1 MPDQLDLIAR
11 PRDPESLLVLTAS
24 QAHRLGLEL
33 GGQIVSAERAAAY
46 TAPPLWP
53 GSVAPVEAGSLWAW
67 DRRAEGAGPAVP
79 VLVGLGW
86 IVVVAD
92 TSRRSEACQRLSRA
106 GWPVRYR
113 TGHGLRR
120 YATPC
125 KMERPGS
132 AATDPGHNPRH
143 KEETPWDA

>member
-1 MPDQLDLIAR
+1 VAQLDLYR
-11 PRDPESLLVLTAS
+11 GPPRSSYLLVLTRA
-24 QAHRLGLEL
+24 QARHAGLDVANDV
-33 GGQIVSAERAAAY
+33 VSAERSDPY
-46 TAPPLWP
+46 TCPPLWP

-79 VLVGLGW
+79 VLVRLGW

-92 TSRRSEACQRLSRA
+92 TSRRSEVCQRLSRA

-125 KMERPGS
+125 RMQRPCGATNTAGS
-132 AATDPGHNPRH
+132 QPTTQG
-143 KEETPWDA
+143 ETPWDI

>member
-1 MPDQLDLIAR
+1 MAQLDLYR
-11 PRDPESLLVLTAS
+11 GPPRSSYLLVLTRA
-24 QAHRLGLEL
+24 QARHAGLDL
-33 GGQIVSAERAAAY
+33 ADDVVSAERSDPY
-46 TAPPLWP
+46 TCPPLWP

-79 VLVGLGW
+79 VLVRLGW
-86 IVVVAD
+86 IVGVAD

>member
-1 MPDQLDLIAR
+1 VAQLDLYR
-11 PRDPESLLVLTAS
+11 GPPRSSYLLVLTRA
-24 QAHRLGLEL
+24 QARHAGLDL
-33 GGQIVSAERAAAY
+33 ADDVVSAERADGY
-46 TAPPLWP
+46 TCPPLWP

-79 VLVGLGW
+79 VLVRLGW

>member
-1 MPDQLDLIAR
+1 VAQLDLYR
-11 PRDPESLLVLTAS
+11 GPPRSSYLLVLTRA
-24 QAHRLGLEL
+24 QARHAGLDVANDV
-33 GGQIVSAERAAAY
+33 VSAERSDPY
-46 TAPPLWP
+46 TCPPLWP

-79 VLVGLGW
+79 VLVRLGW

>member
-1 MPDQLDLIAR
+1 MAQLDLYR
-11 PRDPESLLVLTAS
+11 GPPRSSYLLVLTRA
-24 QAHRLGLEL
+24 QARHAGLDVANDV
-33 GGQIVSAERAAAY
+33 VSAERSDPY
-46 TAPPLWP
+46 TCPPLWP

-79 VLVGLGW
+79 VLVRLGW

>member
-1 MPDQLDLIAR
+1 MAQLDLYR
-11 PRDPESLLVLTAS
+11 GPPRSSYLLVLTRA
-24 QAHRLGLEL
+24 QARHAGLDVANDV
-33 GGQIVSAERAAAY
+33 VSAERSDPY
-46 TAPPLWP
+46 TCPPLWP